1 MNERPALLLEN
12 VYKSFGE
19 NKVLKGI
26 DLTVEPHEVVCLIGA
41 SGSGKSTLLKCVNL
55 VEPIDSGRVVV
66 EGEEITAAGV
76 DTNRIRRGMG
86 IVYQSFNLFP
96 HMTVLR
102 NITLAPRKA
111 LGTDRADAEKNAR
124 ALLERFGLLDKQDEY
139 PDRLSGGQQQRV
151 AIVRA
156 LAMHPHLMLLD
167 EVTSALDPELV
178 AEVLAVIRELAR
190 EGMTMLIATH
200 EMGFA
205 RDIADRVC
213 FLEAGRIL
221 EQGRPERI
229 FTAPEHTRTRQ
240 FLGRIIEAGRL

>member
-1 MNERPALLLEN
+1 
-12 VYKSFGE
+12 
-19 NKVLKGI
+19 
-26 DLTVEPHEVVCLIGA
+26 
-41 SGSGKSTLLKCVNL
+41 
-55 VEPIDSGRVVV
+55 
-66 EGEEITAAGV
+66 
-76 DTNRIRRGMG
+76 
-86 IVYQSFNLFP
+86 
-96 HMTVLR
+96 
-102 NITLAPRKA
+102 
-111 LGTDRADAEKNAR
+111 
-124 ALLERFGLLDKQDEY
+124 
-139 PDRLSGGQQQRV
+139 
-151 AIVRA
+151 
-156 LAMHPHLMLLD
+156 MLLD

-221 EQGRPERI
+221 EQGRPEKI